1 LIINANKTHHIDSEE
16 KINHQHQIF
25 LIIFNNGIFN
35 NKDYNHIIKISILQ
49 QKLFYCIIIII
60 RSNI

>member
-1 LIINANKTHHIDSEE
+1 M
-16 KINHQHQIF
+16 
-25 LIIFNNGIFN
+25 IFNNVIFN
-35 NKDYNHIIKISILQ
+35 NKGYNHIIKITILQ